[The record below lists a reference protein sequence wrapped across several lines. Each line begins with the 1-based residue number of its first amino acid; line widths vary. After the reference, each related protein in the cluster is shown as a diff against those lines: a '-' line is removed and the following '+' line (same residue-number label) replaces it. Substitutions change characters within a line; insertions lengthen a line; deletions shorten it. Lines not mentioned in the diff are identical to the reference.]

1 MSQEEYF
8 SFVQGLASDLNGDKV
23 NLPSFPEVV
32 IQLRQQLDDPDTT
45 SMDIENTLSMDPVLA
60 SRMLKLANSAFH
72 NAAGIK
78 VESLH
83 AAVSRIG
90 FEPVRT
96 AATQYALE
104 QLHASKDLA
113 PFEKELR
120 IAWSSGLNLAAL
132 SESIAKECTKL
143 DPDSAFMAGLL
154 NQIGVLYILSK
165 HKDYPALLGDADA
178 RQNLINDW
186 VGPVGESVVANWG
199 FSEAIQRSVNPDD
212 KEERRGRGEPDLA
225 DIIVVAKGSLDP
237 EQSEWQESYAAKR
250 IQLTPEKMATVIEQ
264 YELRMESLSA
274 SIR

>member
-8 SFVQGLASDLNGDKV
+8 SFVQGLARDLNGDNVK
-23 NLPSFPEVV
+23 LPSFPEVV
-32 IQLRQQLDDPDTT
+32 IRLREQLNNPETT
-45 SMDIENTLSMDPVLA
+45 SIDIENTLSMDPVLA
-60 SRMLKLANSAFH
+60 SRMLKLANSVYH

-96 AATQYALE
+96 AATQYAIE

-120 IAWSSGLNLAAL
+120 TAWSTGLNVAAL

-143 DPDSAFMAGLL
+143 DPDSAFIAGLL

-165 HKDYPALLGDADA
+165 HKEYPALLDDLEA

-186 VGPVGESVVANWG
+186 VAPIGESVVANWG
-199 FSEAIQRSVNPDD
+199 FSEAIQLSVNPGD

-225 DIIVVAKGSLDP
+225 DVIATAKGSLDP
-237 EQSEWQESYAAKR
+237 EDSDWQDSIEAQR
-250 IQLTPEKMATVIEQ
+250 LQLTAEKMATVIEQ
-264 YELRMESLSA
+264 YELRMQSLSA
-274 SIR
+274 SIK